1 MGISHS
7 YSELHGCGTGCLYHE
22 TMLRGLRRARQS
34 MRSRLHRGAFQLLYT
49 FGAPGYN
56 RFTSWFFLGEWTEWQ
71 NIPLRHLP
79 VDGTVVELGCGTG
92 SLAALGAKHYRWIG
106 LDRSARMISI
116 ARKNCNGSRA
126 EFMIANARRL
136 PIRPSEA
143 DAVVATFPAG
153 ELISAD
159 VLAEIR
165 RILIPEG
172 RLIVI
177 LSGELEPFGWRRRWR
192 RVVLRLFYGLESQF
206 TMSPRFPGFV
216 GTMSVTAT
224 PGGRALLYV
233 GFTAKEQTL
242 AAGDAS

>member
-1 MGISHS
+1 
-7 YSELHGCGTGCLYHE
+7 
-22 TMLRGLRRARQS
+22 MLRGRRRARQS
-34 MRSRLHRGAFQLLYT
+34 MRSRLHRGAFQLLYR

-56 RFTSWFFLGEWTEWQ
+56 QFTSWLFVGEWAVWQ
-71 NIPLRHLP
+71 NIALRHLP

-92 SLAALGAKHYRWIG
+92 SLAALGAKHYHWIC

-116 ARKNCNGSRA
+116 ARLNCDGSRA
-126 EFMIANARRL
+126 ELMIANARRL
-136 PIRPSEA
+136 PIRSSVA

-153 ELISAD
+153 ELISVAG
-159 VLAEIR
+159 LAEIR

-177 LSGELEPFGWRRRWR
+177 LAGELRPFGWRRRWR
-192 RVVLRLFYGLESQF
+192 RVALRLFYGSKSQF

-216 GTMSVTAT
+216 GTTSVTAT

-233 GFTAKEQTL
+233 GFTANGKTL
-242 AAGDAS
+242 AGDDASLG